1 MQHFPLSIQ
10 KAINDEIY
18 SIDDIGMSNAEI
30 LMFSDKVLK
39 VQDNVLL
46 AEREKDVLMWLKD
59 VINTPL
65 VLAFEK
71 DESKAYLLMTR
82 LSGEMLETLDHSA
95 EQVIHMLAQA
105 LIQWWSIDPLLCPFD
120 YSLETKLQE
129 AYQNIL
135 NDDID
140 VSQAND
146 ETYGEF
152 GYKDPLDLY
161 MWLKDHQ
168 PEEDIVVSHGD
179 FTFENIIVNH
189 DKVGFIDVGKAGKA
203 DRYQDIAL
211 AYRGICYRFD
221 LELNVLKGHPL
232 KELFFNLL
240 DIQPDYEKLNYY
252 ILLDEL
258 S

>member
-39 VQDNVLL
+39 VQENVLL

-82 LSGEMLETLDHSA
+82 LSGEMLETLDLSA

-189 DKVGFIDVGKAGKA
+189 DKVGFVDVGKAGKT